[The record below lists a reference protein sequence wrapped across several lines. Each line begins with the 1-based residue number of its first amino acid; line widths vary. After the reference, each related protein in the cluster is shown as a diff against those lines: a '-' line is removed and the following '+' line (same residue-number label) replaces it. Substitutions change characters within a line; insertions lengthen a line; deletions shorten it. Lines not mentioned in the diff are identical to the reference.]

1 MSYGERTHNPIEHDE
16 TPDTEDD
23 DRFLCACGD
32 PRCWLLG
39 NDATNVQIGGKWYA
53 ADCAAICFFC
63 GDLDDLRNVQ
73 RISGS
78 WLAHEGCLAQSP
90 EVTEA
95 LELQARADEARDAF
109 EQRRR

>member
-1 MSYGERTHNPIEHDE
+1 MSYGERTHNPYEHDE
-16 TPDTEDD
+16 SALDD
-23 DRFLCACGD
+23 NDRIGCGCGD
-32 PRCWLLG
+32 VRCWLDP
-39 NDATNVQIGGKWYA
+39 NDASNVNVGGKWFS

-63 GDLDDLRNVQ
+63 GELDDLRNVQ

-90 EVTEA
+90 DVTEA
-95 LELQARADEARDAF
+95 LEAQARADEARDAF